1 MGKYCKSCGHAIDD
15 LNFKSCPYCGCKL
28 EYIQIENKTLDFQ
41 NKIEQ
46 RNQNYKKI
54 YATISDDE
62 LNNLFKQT
70 KNYHYSTKE
79 QIVNY
84 LVDDSDSDYLQALTY
99 MNNQEYDKAIAIFD
113 SLVDLAKSEHI
124 LIEKG
129 ICHYNLNQIEE
140 SFVCYNKALIINPL
154 NVSLLDIIATL
165 HFDLENYQDAIDC
178 CDKIIE
184 IDSDYPGIWTLK
196 SKIYFNLAKLTSNIM
211 ECIFL
216 LNKSLICLDNDST
229 SDYNDCDYWFH
240 KSRIYEEMG
249 EYNNMLYCYDKCIE
263 INPHL
268 DIIWNKKGTYFLNQ
282 GDVDKALIHFDKAIK
297 INPNDVSYWENREL
311 CLEHKKKND

>member
-15 LNFKSCPYCGCKL
+15 LQFKLCPYCGCKL
-28 EYIQIENKTLDFQ
+28 DYIQIENKTLDFQ

-54 YATISDDE
+54 YATISGDE

-84 LVDDSDSDYLQALTY
+84 LVDESDSDYLQALTY
-99 MNNQEYDKAIAIFD
+99 MNNHEYDKAIEIFD
-113 SLVDLAKSEHI
+113 SLVNLAKSEHI

-129 ICHYNLNQIEE
+129 ICHYNLNQIDEA
-140 SFVCYNKALIINPL
+140 FACYNKALIINPL
-154 NVSLLDIIATL
+154 NVALLDRIAAL
-165 HFDLENYQDAIDC
+165 HFDLENYLDAMDC

-196 SKIYFNLAKLTSNIM
+196 SKIYCNLSKLTNNIM
-211 ECIFL
+211 ECMFL
-216 LNKSLICLDNDST
+216 LNKSIICLDNDST
-229 SDYNDCDYWFH
+229 SDYNDSNYWFH
-240 KSRIYEEMG
+240 KSRIYEEMS
-249 EYNNMLYCYDKCIE
+249 EYDNMIACYDKCIE
-263 INPHL
+263 INPDL
-268 DIIWNKKGTYFLNQ
+268 DIIWNKKGTYFLNH

-297 INPNDVSYWENREL
+297 INPNNVSYWENRDL
-311 CLEHKKKND
+311 CLKHKNND